1 MRPNPVK
8 RLLRDSRP
16 AIGTWLN
23 IGSPISAEAVAT
35 LGFDWLV
42 VDTEHS
48 PIGIE
53 TATAMFQAIGG
64 MGGVPMVRIPA
75 NTEENFKR
83 VLDAGAWGV
92 VVPMV
97 RTAEEAA
104 AAVDWC
110 KYPPAGK
117 RSMAGSPRHA
127 RAFGTDPQTY
137 FARANDEIL
146 LVIQLEDIEA
156 VRRADAILKVPGL
169 DACFIGP
176 TDLSASMGLK
186 PGYEQKDPAFE
197 DALRMVREA
206 CKRHG
211 VAPGIHTGSAAVLNQ
226 RIAEGFQF
234 LALWSELNFML
245 QAVRAELA
253 KVQRRPA

>member
-1 MRPNPVK
+1 MRENRVK
-8 RLLRDSRP
+8 RLLKGGRP
-16 AIGTWLN
+16 AVGTWLN
-23 IGSPISAEAVAT
+23 IGSPFTAEAAAA

-42 VDTEHS
+42 VDMEHS

-53 TATAMFQAIGG
+53 TAAVMFQAIGG
-64 MGGVPMVRIPA
+64 MGTAPMVRIPA

-83 VLDAGAWGV
+83 ALDAGAWGV

-97 RTAEEAA
+97 RTAEEAD
-104 AAVDWC
+104 AAVGWC
-110 KYPPAGK
+110 RYPPAGK

-127 RAFGTDPQTY
+127 RAFGADAPTY
-137 FARANDEIL
+137 FARANDEIV

-197 DALRMVREA
+197 EALRMVREA
-206 CKRHG
+206 AKRHG
-211 VAPGIHTGSAAVLNQ
+211 VASGIHTGSAAVLNQ

-234 LALWSELNFML
+234 VALWSDINFMV
-245 QAVRAELA
+245 QAMRAELA
-253 KVQRRPA
+253 KVERRPA

>member
-8 RLLRDSRP
+8 RLLREGKP
-16 AIGTWLN
+16 AVGTWLN
-23 IGSPISAEAVAT
+23 IGSPITAEAVAT
-35 LGFDWLV
+35 LGFDWVV

-53 TATAMFQAIGG
+53 TAAAMFQAIGG
-64 MGGVPMVRIPA
+64 VGGVPMVRIPA

-97 RTAEEAA
+97 RTPEEAA
-104 AAVDWC
+104 AAVEWC
-110 KYPPAGK
+110 KYPPEGK
-117 RSMAGSPRHA
+117 RSMAASPRHA
-127 RAFGTDPQTY
+127 RAFGTDPATY
-137 FARANDEIL
+137 FARANEEIA

-156 VRRADAILKVPGL
+156 VHRADAILGVPGL
-169 DACFIGP
+169 DASFIGP

-186 PGYEQKDPAFE
+186 PGYEQKDPRFE
-197 DALRMVREA
+197 EAIRTVREA
-206 CKRHG
+206 SKRHG
-211 VAPGIHTGSAAVLNQ
+211 VAPGIHTGSAAILNQ
-226 RIAEGFQF
+226 RVAEGFQF
-234 LALWSELNFML
+234 VGLWSDLNFML
-245 QAVRAELA
+245 QGLRAELA